1 MSTVVARM
9 YVAQIT
15 EYSHGQG
22 AKEVTLQA
30 VSRGPENKQWA
41 AATPS
46 GRVVLTINNGTAAA
60 QFACGK
66 EYLVSFE
73 LAPDPAEKPLTSAYG
88 G

>member
-1 MSTVVARM
+1 MSVVARM

-15 EYSHGQG
+15 EYAHGQG

-46 GRVVLTINNGTAAA
+46 GRIVMTINNGAAA
-60 QFACGK
+60 AAFLVGK
-66 EYLVSFE
+66 EYLVTFDV
-73 LAPDPAEKPLTSAYG
+73 APDPAEKPLTNAYG
-88 G
+88 S